1 MNVINMYFLDVFKN
15 HYVDFKGRATRK
27 QYWLYVLFTTVALVI
42 LAAVLSFFGKVGQ
55 IVFNLCQLAIL
66 LPSLAIL
73 LPSLAILA
81 RRLHDTN
88 KSAWW
93 ILLNL
98 VPFIG
103 GIVLFVF
110 AVLPSNEGENRF
122 GPANN

>member
-1 MNVINMYFLDVFKN
+1 MINKYFLDVFKN

-27 QYWLYVLFTTVALVI
+27 QYWLYVLFTFIAFFI
-42 LAAVLSFFGKVGQ
+42 LAAMLSFFGKTGD
-55 IVFNLCQLAIL
+55 IIYALCQ
-66 LPSLAIL
+66 LAIL

-93 ILLNL
+93 LLLEL

-103 GIVLFVF
+103 ALVLFVF
-110 AVLPSNEGENRF
+110 ALLPSNEGENRF

>member
-1 MNVINMYFLDVFKN
+1 MINKYFLLAFTN

-27 QYWLYVLFTTVALVI
+27 QYWLYVLFMFIAFLI
-42 LAAVLSFFGKVGQ
+42 LAEVLSFFGKTGD
-55 IVFNLCQLAIL
+55 IIYALCQ
-66 LPSLAIL
+66 LAIL

-93 ILLNL
+93 LLLNL

-103 GIVLFVF
+103 GLVLFVF
-110 AVLPSNEGENRF
+110 ALLPSNEGENRF

>member
-1 MNVINMYFLDVFKN
+1 MNVINTYFLDVFKK

-27 QYWLYVLFTTVALVI
+27 QYWLYVLFTVVALLI
-42 LAAVLSFFGKVGQ
+42 LAVVLSFFGKVGQ
-55 IVFNLCQLAIL
+55 IIFNLCQLAIF
-66 LPSLAIL
+66 

>member
-1 MNVINMYFLDVFKN
+1 MINKYFLDVFKN

-27 QYWLYVLFTTVALVI
+27 QYWLYVLFTFIAFLI
-42 LAAVLSFFGKVGQ
+42 LAAVVSFLGKTGN
-55 IVFNLCQLAIL
+55 IIYTLCQ
-66 LPSLAIL
+66 LAIL

-93 ILLNL
+93 LLLNL

-103 GIVLFVF
+103 GLVLFVF
-110 AVLPSNEGENRF
+110 ALLPSNEGENRF

>member
-1 MNVINMYFLDVFKN
+1 MINKYVLDVFKN

-27 QYWLYVLFTTVALVI
+27 QYWLYCLFMSIAFLI
-42 LAAVLSFFGKVGQ
+42 LSAVLGFFGKTGQ
-55 IVFNLCQLAIL
+55 IIFNLCQ
-66 LPSLAIL
+66 LAIL

-93 ILLNL
+93 LLLNL

-103 GIVLFVF
+103 GLVLFVF

>member
-1 MNVINMYFLDVFKN
+1 MNVINTYFLDVFKK

-27 QYWLYVLFTTVALVI
+27 QYWMYVLLTVVALLI
-42 LAAVLSFFGKVGQ
+42 LAAVLSFFGKAGQ
-55 IVFNLCQLAIL
+55 IIFNLCQLAIF
-66 LPSLAIL
+66 

>member
-1 MNVINMYFLDVFKN
+1 MINKYFLDVFKN

-27 QYWLYVLFTTVALVI
+27 QYWLYVLFMFIAFLI
-42 LAAVLSFFGKVGQ
+42 LAAVLSFFGKTGQ
-55 IVFNLCQLAIL
+55 IIFNLCQLAIF
-66 LPSLAIL
+66 

-93 ILLNL
+93 LLLDL

-103 GIVLFVF
+103 GLVLFVF
-110 AVLPSNEGENRF
+110 ALLPSNEGENRF

>member
-1 MNVINMYFLDVFKN
+1 MINKYFLDVFKN

-27 QYWLYVLFTTVALVI
+27 QYWLYVLFTFIAFLI
-42 LAAVLSFFGKVGQ
+42 LAAVLSFFGKTGQ
-55 IVFNLCQLAIL
+55 IIFNLCQLAIF
-66 LPSLAIL
+66 

-88 KSAWW
+88 KSAWRL
-93 ILLNL
+93 LLNL

-103 GIVLFVF
+103 GLVLFVF
-110 AVLPSNEGENRF
+110 ALLPSNEGENRF

>member
-1 MNVINMYFLDVFKN
+1 LFKGEIMINKYFLDVFKN

-27 QYWLYVLFTTVALVI
+27 QYWLYVLFTFIAFLI
-42 LAAVLSFFGKVGQ
+42 LAAVVSFLGKTGN
-55 IVFNLCQLAIL
+55 IIYTLCQ
-66 LPSLAIL
+66 LAIL

-93 ILLNL
+93 LLLNL

-103 GIVLFVF
+103 GLVLFVF

>member
-1 MNVINMYFLDVFKN
+1 MINKYVLDVFKN

-27 QYWLYVLFTTVALVI
+27 QYWLYVLFTFIAFLI
-42 LAAVLSFFGKVGQ
+42 LGAVLSFFGKTGQ
-55 IVFNLCQLAIL
+55 IIFNLCQLAIF
-66 LPSLAIL
+66 

-93 ILLNL
+93 LLLNL

-103 GIVLFVF
+103 GLVLFVF

>member
-1 MNVINMYFLDVFKN
+1 MNVINTYFLDILKN

-27 QYWLYVLFTTVALVI
+27 QYWMYVLFTTVALLI

-66 LPSLAIL
+66 LPSLSIL
-73 LPSLAILA
+73 S

-93 ILLNL
+93 LLLNL
-98 VPFIG
+98 VPGIG
-103 GIVLFVF
+103 SIVLFVF
-110 AVLPSNEGENRF
+110 AVLPSTEGENRF

>member
-1 MNVINMYFLDVFKN
+1 MINKYVLDVFKN

-27 QYWLYVLFTTVALVI
+27 QYWLYSLFMSIAFLI
-42 LAAVLSFFGKVGQ
+42 LGAVLGFLGKTGQ
-55 IVFNLCQLAIL
+55 IIFNLCQ
-66 LPSLAIL
+66 LAIL

-93 ILLNL
+93 IFLNL

-103 GIVLFVF
+103 PLVLFVF
-110 AVLPSNEGENRF
+110 LVLPSNEGENRF